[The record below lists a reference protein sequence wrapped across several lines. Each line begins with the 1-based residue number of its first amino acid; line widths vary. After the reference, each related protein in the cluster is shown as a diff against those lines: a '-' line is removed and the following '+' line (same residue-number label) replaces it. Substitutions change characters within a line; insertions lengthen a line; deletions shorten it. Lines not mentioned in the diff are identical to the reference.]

1 MTTLTQPPGTEPAT
15 GGTPRTVRVAATE
28 LIRFTTE
35 VFTRRGLAEDRSSAA
50 ARALV
55 HGDLTGVTSHGLTNL
70 TRLYLPL
77 FDDGRTDPKADL
89 EIVADRGA
97 ALLVDAHRALGLWS
111 AGAAMD
117 LALER
122 ADTYGIGLVSL
133 YNGTHFGCAGHF
145 TARAAEAGA
154 IGLLAGNCGGQRII
168 RPPGAARPLLGTN
181 PFSIAAPAGDHPPYV
196 LDMSTTVVP
205 TGRIRAAAREGR
217 PIPEGWL
224 TDDLGNPVTDPAAF
238 DRGEAHL
245 QWLGGRPETGAFK
258 GYGLS
263 LLVETLAAL
272 LPGANLGPTA
282 AEKDGTGPLGRD
294 DNIGFFALAI
304 APGRLRP
311 QEEFLRDAQDLFGT
325 LLATEPV
332 DPAAPVRYP
341 GWPEAAH
348 ARAAAADGVP
358 LGAALHA
365 ELVLVA
371 DQLSLDPPATQG
383 DSA

>member
-1 MTTLTQPPGTEPAT
+1 MTLTPTLDSEPVMP
-15 GGTPRTVRVAATE
+15 GTPRTVRVDEAE
-28 LIRFTTE
+28 LVRFATE
-35 VFTRRGLAEDRSSAA
+35 VFTRQGMAEDRSLAA

-55 HGDLTGVTSHGLTNL
+55 HGDLTGVTSHGLANL

-77 FDDGRTDPKADL
+77 FEDGRADPKADL

-97 ALLVDAHRALGLWS
+97 ALLVDSHQALGLWS
-111 AGAAMD
+111 AGAAME

-168 RPPGAARPLLGTN
+168 RPPGGSKPLLGTN
-181 PFSIAAPAGDHPPYV
+181 PFSIAAPGGDEPPYV

-224 TDDLGNPVTDPAAF
+224 ADDAGNPVTDPGAF

-282 AEKDGTGPLGRD
+282 AERDGTGPMGRD
-294 DNIGFFALAI
+294 DNIGFFVLAI

-311 QEEFLRDAQDLFGT
+311 QEDFLRDAQDLFGS
-325 LLATEPV
+325 LLATEPT
-332 DPAAPVRYP
+332 DPRAPVSYP
-341 GWPEAAH
+341 GRPEAEH
-348 ARAAAADGVP
+348 ARAARAEGVP
-358 LGAALHA
+358 LTSALHA
-365 ELVLVA
+365 ELVEVA
-371 DQLSLDPPATQG
+371 GRLSLDAPATLGGQ
-383 DSA
+383 A